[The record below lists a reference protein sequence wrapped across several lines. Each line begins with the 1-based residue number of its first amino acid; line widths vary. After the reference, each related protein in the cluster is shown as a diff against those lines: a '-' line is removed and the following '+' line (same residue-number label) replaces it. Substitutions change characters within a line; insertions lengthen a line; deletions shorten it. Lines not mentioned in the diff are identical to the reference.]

1 MSRAEVFTPELDP
14 HKFEELLLYI
24 CERQITNRT
33 FSLSKLNL
41 LLCLS
46 DMLHYRRYRTSI
58 SGAKYVR
65 GEYGPW
71 NVQLA
76 DQVASMEQDGR
87 LTVVNQ
93 PVGDFLQRRPMAL
106 DSADL
111 FDFNGA
117 EIASVEQILRA
128 SDGQSANQMAELAD
142 DVFHWRELAL
152 GDPITYESA
161 ISMD

>member
-1 MSRAEVFTPELDP
+1 MSRDTYATGLDP
-14 HKFEELLLYI
+14 VKFAELLLYI
-24 CERQITNRT
+24 CERQITNRS

-46 DMLHYRRYRTSI
+46 DMLHYRRHRTSI
-58 SGAKYVR
+58 TGGAYVR

-71 NVQLA
+71 TVDLA
-76 DQVASMEQDGR
+76 EQVAAMESEGR
-87 LTVVNQ
+87 LTVIDQ
-93 PVGDFLQRRPMAL
+93 PVGGFLQRRPMAL

-128 SDGQSANQMAELAD
+128 ADGQSANQLAELAD
-142 DVFHWRELAL
+142 DVFSWRELEL
-152 GDPITYESA
+152 GDSITYDSA
-161 ISMD
+161 LTD

>member
-1 MSRAEVFTPELDP
+1 MSRRGAYAPELDT
-14 HKFEELLLYI
+14 HKFRELLLYI
-24 CERQITNRT
+24 CERQIAKRT
-33 FSLSKLNL
+33 FSLAKLNL

-46 DMLHYRRYRTSI
+46 DMLNYRRYRESI
-58 SGAKYVR
+58 TGGTYVR

-71 NVQLA
+71 TVQLA
-76 DQVASMEQDGR
+76 DQIAAMESDSR
-87 LTVVNQ
+87 LMVIDQ

-117 EIASVEQILRA
+117 EVASVEQVLRA
-128 SDGQSANQMAELAD
+128 TDGQSANELAELAN
-142 DVFHWRELAL
+142 DVFGWRELSL

-161 ISMD
+161 VFID

>member
-1 MSRAEVFTPELDP
+1 MSRDTFATGLDP
-14 HKFEELLLYI
+14 VKFAELLLYI
-24 CERQITNRT
+24 CERQITNRS

-58 SGAKYVR
+58 TGGAYVR

-71 NVQLA
+71 TVDLA
-76 DQVASMEQDGR
+76 EQVAAMESEGR
-87 LTVVNQ
+87 LTVIDQ
-93 PVGDFLQRRPMAL
+93 PVGGFLQRRPMAL

-128 SDGQSANQMAELAD
+128 ADGQSANQLAELAD
-142 DVFHWRELAL
+142 DVFAWRELAL
-152 GDPITYESA
+152 GDSITYESA
-161 ISMD
+161 LTD

>member
-1 MSRAEVFTPELDP
+1 MSRDTYASGMDLD
-14 HKFEELLLYI
+14 KFAELLLYI

-46 DMLHYRRYRTSI
+46 DMLHYRRHRTSI
-58 SGAKYVR
+58 TGCEYVR

-71 NVQLA
+71 TVSLA
-76 DQVASMEQDGR
+76 EQVAAMEAEGR
-87 LTVVNQ
+87 LTVVDQ
-93 PVGDFLQRRPMAL
+93 PVGGFLQRRPLAL
-106 DSADL
+106 ASADL

-128 SDGQSANQMAELAD
+128 ADGQSAYQMAELAD
-142 DVFHWRELAL
+142 DVFAWRELEL
-152 GDPITYESA
+152 GDSITYESA
-161 ISMD
+161 RSD